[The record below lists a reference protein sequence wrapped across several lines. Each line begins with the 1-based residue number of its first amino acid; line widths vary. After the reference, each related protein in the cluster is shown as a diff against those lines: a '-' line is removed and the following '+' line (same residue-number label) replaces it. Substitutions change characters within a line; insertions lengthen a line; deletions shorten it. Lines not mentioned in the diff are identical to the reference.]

1 MQVHDDCVLIL
12 DKFPKAKHHA
22 LVIAREQGLDGP
34 HLLRKEHLP
43 LLQHMQV
50 GRVSYRR
57 LGVYASD
64 NARTSAQVMWQCI
77 TVGPAMATI
86 GHPDMCILHGMG

>member
-1 MQVHDDCVLIL
+1 MQVHHDCVLIL

-22 LVIAREQGLDGP
+22 LVIAREEGLDGP

-50 GRVSYRR
+50 GRHGSYIWDM
-57 LGVYASD
+57 Y
-64 NARTSAQVMWQCI
+64 CI
-77 TVGPAMATI
+77 SI
-86 GHPDMCILHGMG
+86 